1 MKIVHSYNKK
11 NGVTYVYEVLES
23 HYNPEKKRSE
33 SKRRLIGK
41 LDENGNVISTGKRGP
56 QRQQND
62 VSGDSIDT
70 LKEAL
75 RQVCSHPE
83 E

>member
-41 LDENGNVISTGKRGP
+41 LVYCLIKFNNIF
-56 QRQQND
+56 QN
-62 VSGDSIDT
+62 
-70 LKEAL
+70 
-75 RQVCSHPE
+75 
-83 E
+83 